1 MRRYREEDQRRR
13 RVSGQFLTL
22 MHEGQGSKRD

>member
-1 MRRYREEDQRRR
+1 MRRYREEDQWRR

-22 MHEGQGSKRD
+22 RREGQGSKRD